1 MPGRRLCRGRWAWW
15 QSTPQSSSQGRSQ
28 AAGATTVRVLAKIR
42 RSFTICSAVIGG
54 AASTT
59 RLIAAS
65 LSSSRVG
72 SLTSP
77 PGGQGSTRR
86 AAAPLRAARTGQ
98 GRRRCAQR
106 ARAAHPPGGSPQTGR
121 RLSRGPGR
129 PRTRRGCRRR
139 RDGADRNT
147 APGST
152 CTWPGTSRAG
162 RGRRPPARGS
172 RPWTGRRDSQVL
184 LQQVALPLAV
194 STWAGPGEP
203 YAGSGGDSEAFPA
216 VGAYLVAERGFV
228 GQRAFAAAAAGIPRL
243 LPRGR
248 VGGGVEE
255 VEEVHQKSPSAT

>member
-1 MPGRRLCRGRWAWW
+1 
-15 QSTPQSSSQGRSQ
+15 
-28 AAGATTVRVLAKIR
+28 

-152 CTWPGTSRAG
+152 CTLPCTSRAG

-203 YAGSGGDSEAFPA
+203 YAGSGGDSETLPA
-216 VGAYLVAERGFV
+216 VGADPVGERDGIF
-228 GQRAFAAAAAGIPRL
+228 QLAAAGAALARRGRL
-243 LPRGR
+243 PCGR
-248 VGGGVEE
+248 VGGGVGE
-255 VEEVHQKSPSAT
+255 VEQVHDRSRRASKSASNLFRSRL